1 MKRFENSPLDKEFKE
16 QTDIA
21 KKQYQRLNNAF
32 ISNKDNE
39 NVNESLIKKEPVAKS
54 IAKKKYNLSQIKSM
68 IDSVYT
74 VIVMIKKLIAF
85 LLNQNIHIYIVISIY
100 IYIFMMICK
109 SWLRWNQQI

>member
-1 MKRFENSPLDKEFKE
+1 MDKELKA

-21 KKQYQRLNNAF
+21 KKQYQGLNNAF

-54 IAKKKYNLSQIKSM
+54 IAKKKYNLSQIKST

-74 VIVMIKKLIAF
+74 VVVMIKKLIAF

-100 IYIFMMICK
+100 IYTFMMICK
-109 SWLRWNQQI
+109 SWLRWNQQIELR

>member
-1 MKRFENSPLDKEFKE
+1 MKRFENSPLDKELKA

-32 ISNKDNE
+32 VSNKDNE

-54 IAKKKYNLSQIKSM
+54 IAKKKYNLRLSLYSYSDDKK
-68 IDSVYT
+68 IDS
-74 VIVMIKKLIAF
+74 L
-85 LLNQNIHIYIVISIY
+85 LLNQNINIYIVISIY

-109 SWLRWNQQI
+109 S